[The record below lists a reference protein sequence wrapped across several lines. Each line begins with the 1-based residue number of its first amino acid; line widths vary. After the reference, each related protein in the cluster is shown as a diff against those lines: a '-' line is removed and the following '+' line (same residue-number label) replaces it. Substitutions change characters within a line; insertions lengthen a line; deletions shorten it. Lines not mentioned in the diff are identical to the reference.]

1 MRLKAIPCVSG
12 GHSVASLP
20 TYGQTIYEQITELG
34 MQLLECEA
42 WFAQAATIMS
52 NINAL
57 VGQREQLPKGRPKL
71 RHS

>member
-1 MRLKAIPCVSG
+1 
-12 GHSVASLP
+12 
-20 TYGQTIYEQITELG
+20 